1 MCNLL
6 KRVKRH
12 FELLGRDR
20 TLCWTFYVC
29 AVLLASHIYMLIDS
43 GFKVEPAVRVI
54 YCCIYFVAAIIFG
67 RKCWDFQMLLI
78 AFMILY
84 CNKWNNY
91 TSWVILLVV
100 AYRHYH
106 YRNFYILAYIIAE
119 VVCLAIRRRDIVH
132 TCLHFTHCFC
142 IYCLLG
148 LAKIQINSAKEL
160 VLTDAELVILRQ
172 LAAGKMK
179 KEIKEYSKNTVT
191 AKIKEACD
199 RNKCLEGELIWR
211 FKQHPL

>member
-1 MCNLL
+1 MFCEVYSIFYFSYVILLFMCNLL

-12 FELLGRDR
+12 FELLARDR
-20 TLCWTFYVC
+20 TL
-29 AVLLASHIYMLIDS
+29 
-43 GFKVEPAVRVI
+43 
-54 YCCIYFVAAIIFG
+54 
-67 RKCWDFQMLLI
+67 CWDFQMLLI

-91 TSWVILLVV
+91 TSWVIFLIV
-100 AYRHYH
+100 AYKHYH
-106 YRNFYILAYIIAE
+106 YRNYYILAYVIAE

-132 TCLHFTHCFC
+132 ICLHFTNCFC

-172 LAAGKMK
+172 LASGKMK
-179 KEIKEYSKNTVT
+179 KEIKEFSKNTIT